1 MTTKVTAAETAA
13 QKEYAEKVRE
23 LNSARELPP
32 IAHVHS
38 FGCQQNVS
46 DGEKIKG
53 MLAMMGYGFSDSADG
68 ADLVLFN
75 TCAVRE
81 NAEDRVFGNLG
92 ALKHNKKLKPDM
104 LIGVCGC
111 MVQQEHITER
121 IKKSFPYVD
130 MVFGTHVLHTL
141 PQLIY
146 EALTTHKRQ
155 ISIPQMDGVI
165 AEGIPLRRE
174 SKLKASIPIMYGCNN
189 FCTYCIVP
197 YVRGRERSRDPEEI
211 VREAEQLVADGYKEL
226 LLLGQNVN
234 SYGRGTDVDFPELLR
249 RINAIPGEFK
259 ISYMSSHPKDAT
271 HELIDTIA
279 ECEKVTRH
287 FHLPVQSGSSRILKL
302 MNRSYTRE
310 HYLELINY
318 AKEHIPDVAL
328 TSDIIVGFPGETYE
342 DFQETLS
349 LIREVKYDSLFTFIY
364 SPRKGTKAAEM
375 PDPISQEEK
384 GRWFRELLE
393 VQGENVRLETEGGF
407 SWGKEY
413 ITVRAMR
420 YTFPGLHA
428 ALTKLTGSETV
439 STEIV
444 VSRTQVLAVECAD
457 GTRYYS
463 GGQQVERFIAGE
475 NPDGTVRYGYGTEE
489 QYGHDFK
496 KG

>member
-1 MTTKVTAAETAA
+1 MTTNVTAAELAA
-13 QKEYAEKVRE
+13 QQEYSRKVRE
-23 LNSARELPP
+23 INSAREQPP
-32 IAHVHS
+32 VAHVHS

-53 MLAMMGYGFSDSADG
+53 MLAMMGYGFSNSPDD

-92 ALKHNKKLKPDM
+92 ALKHNKRRKPDM

-111 MVQQEHITER
+111 MVQQEHIAER
-121 IKKSFPYVD
+121 IRKSFPYVD

-146 EALTTHKRQ
+146 EAMTTHKRQ
-155 ISIPQMDGVI
+155 ISIPQSDGVI

-174 SKLKASIPIMYGCNN
+174 SGLKASIPIMYGCNN

-197 YVRGRERSRDPEEI
+197 YVRGRERSREPEVI
-211 VREAEQLVADGYKEL
+211 VEEARQLVSEGYKEL

-234 SYGRGTDVDFPELLR
+234 SYGRGTDVNFPELLR

-310 HYLELINY
+310 HYLELIDY
-318 AKEHIPDVAL
+318 AKQRIPDVAL

-384 GRWFRELLE
+384 GKWFRELLE
-393 VQGENVRLETEGGF
+393 VQQEIGEDSYRGYIGRTMRVLCEGVGRTRD
-407 SWGKEY
+407 GC
-413 ITVRAMR
+413 
-420 YTFPGLHA
+420 
-428 ALTKLTGSETV
+428 LTGKTIQNI
-439 STEIV
+439 IV
-444 VSRTQVLAVECAD
+444 DFD
-457 GTRYYS
+457 GDKSLIGSFVDVRIT
-463 GGQQVERFIAGE
+463 GALNWALLGE
-475 NPDGTVRYGYGTEE
+475 LV
-489 QYGHDFK
+489 
-496 KG
+496 

>member
-1 MTTKVTAAETAA
+1 MT
-13 QKEYAEKVRE
+13 KEINKEELLIQQEYIEKVKAINAKRE
-23 LNSARELPP
+23 QMPL
-32 IAHVHS
+32 AHVHS

-53 MLAMMGYGFSDSADG
+53 MLAQMGYGFTPETAF
-68 ADLVLFN
+68 ADLILFN

-81 NAEDRVFGNLG
+81 NAEDRVFGNIG
-92 ALKHNKKLKPDM
+92 ALKKLKEKNRN
-104 LIGVCGC
+104 LIIAVGGC
-111 MVQQEHITER
+111 MVQQEHIAQR
-121 IKKSFPYVD
+121 MRKSFPQVD
-130 MVFGTHVLHTL
+130 IIFGTHVMHTL
-141 PQLIY
+141 PQMIY
-146 EALTTHKRQ
+146 EKLSENRRTL
-155 ISIPQMDGVI
+155 SIPESDGVI
-165 AEGIPLRRE
+165 AEGLPVIRE
-174 SKLKASIPIMYGCNN
+174 SKVKASVPIMYGCNN

-393 VQGENVRLETEGGF
+393 VQGEIGCSSYHDYIGRTMRVLCEG
-407 SWGKEY
+407 
-413 ITVRAMR
+413 
-420 YTFPGLHA
+420 PGR
-428 ALTKLTGSETV
+428 TRDGCLTGKSIQNI
-439 STEIV
+439 IV
-444 VSRTQVLAVECAD
+444 DFD
-457 GTRYYS
+457 GDKSLIGSFVDVKITDALNWAL
-463 GGQQVERFIAGE
+463 IGE
-475 NPDGTVRYGYGTEE
+475 LV
-489 QYGHDFK
+489 
-496 KG
+496 

>member
-1 MTTKVTAAETAA
+1 MEREKVLVSAEETAR
-13 QKEYAEKVRE
+13 QKEYMDKVRALHE
-23 LNSARELPP
+23 RRTTKPLAY
-32 IAHVHS
+32 VHTY
-38 FGCQQNVS
+38 GCQQNVA
-46 DGEKIKG
+46 DGERLMG
-53 MLAMMGYGFSDSADG
+53 MLREMGCEFTDDTKRADI
-68 ADLVLFN
+68 VLMN
-75 TCAVRE
+75 TCAIRE
-81 NAEDRVFGNLG
+81 NAEKTVYGMLG
-92 ALKHNKKLKPDM
+92 QLTHTKAANPDQIIC
-104 LIGVCGC
+104 LCGC
-111 MVQQEHITER
+111 MAQQPRVAEKVKTSYRHVDLVLGPQAEWRFPELLYRAYTER
-121 IKKSFPYVD
+121 GR
-130 MVFGTHVLHTL
+130 VF
-141 PQLIY
+141 
-146 EALTTHKRQ
+146 
-155 ISIPQMDGVI
+155 SIDDEPGRI
-165 AEGIPLRRE
+165 AEDIPVYRVGGV
-174 SKLKASIPIMYGCNN
+174 SAWVSIMYGCNN

-211 VREAEQLVADGYKEL
+211 VRESEQLVADGYKEL

-393 VQGENVRLETEGGF
+393 VQGEIGCSSYHNYIGRTMRVLCEG
-407 SWGKEY
+407 
-413 ITVRAMR
+413 
-420 YTFPGLHA
+420 PGR
-428 ALTKLTGSETV
+428 TRDGCLTGKSIQNI
-439 STEIV
+439 IV
-444 VSRTQVLAVECAD
+444 DFD
-457 GTRYYS
+457 GDKSLIGSFVDVKITDALNWAL
-463 GGQQVERFIAGE
+463 IGE
-475 NPDGTVRYGYGTEE
+475 LV
-489 QYGHDFK
+489 
-496 KG
+496 